1 MASRYWVGGDGTWS
15 SASTANWSAAAAI
28 TFTASCS
35 GTALTTTGSPALVVG
50 MKVYSNNNTSL
61 GTVSS
66 GSGNSWVVSIGGT
79 YASQNMTAATTGA
92 SVPTTADNV
101 FFNSTSSLVSYTAT
115 VNIAQVA
122 LNLTLSAPASG
133 TFTFSHLGTLF
144 LYGNLTIA
152 ASGVVAST
160 FSCELAASGTQTITT
175 NNVLIGQI
183 GTPNPYNGT
192 ITLGSDI
199 NVGVILTRVSSGVYI
214 FNTNNYNVTIGYW
227 YCDISGS
234 GTFNMGT
241 STFVSTNSGGLN
253 FRGTNTYN
261 FSSNNITL
269 TAANSQIQIAAVVT
283 LGTLTCTASS
293 GACLIGLSSGSTIN
307 TLATTSFGGFIFVA
321 SNTIYIND
329 FYATG
334 ISGSLIRVESQ
345 SAGYQYVLSKPS
357 GVVSCN
363 YLAIVDCVATGGAS
377 WYAGSGSTSSNT
389 TGWTLTNAPS
399 TPKMLIMM

>member
-1 MASRYWVGGDGTWS
+1 MASRYWVGGSGTWS
-15 SASTANWSAAAAI
+15 NVSTANWSAAAAI

-50 MKVYSNNNTSL
+50 MTVYSNNNTSL

-66 GSGNSWVVSIGGT
+66 GSGNSWVVSVGGT
-79 YASQNMTAATTGA
+79 YASQDMTAATTGA
-92 SVPTTADNV
+92 SVPTSADNV

-115 VNIAQVA
+115 VSVSQSA

-133 TFTFSHLGTLF
+133 TFTFSQSGTF
-144 LYGNLTIA
+144 FFYGNLTIA

-160 FSCELAASGTQTITT
+160 FIGQLAASGTQTITT
-175 NNVLIGQI
+175 NNVLIKGI
-183 GTPNPYNGT
+183 STPSTYNGT

-199 NVGVILTRVSSGVYI
+199 NVSSILTRVTSGSYI

-227 YCDISGS
+227 VCDLSAS

-241 STFVSTNSGGLN
+241 STFVSTSSTGLN
-253 FRGTNTYN
+253 FSGTNTYN

-269 TAANSQIQIAAVVT
+269 TEANSQIQIAAVVT
-283 LGTLTCTASS
+283 LGSVTCTASS
-293 GACLIGLSSGSTIN
+293 GACLIRLNYGSTIN
-307 TLATTSFGGFIFVA
+307 TLATTSFGGFKFAA
-321 SNTIYIND
+321 SNLINIGN

-345 SAGYQYVLSKPS
+345 SAGFQYYLSKPS

-363 YLAIVDCVATGGAS
+363 YLAIVDCVAQGGAS